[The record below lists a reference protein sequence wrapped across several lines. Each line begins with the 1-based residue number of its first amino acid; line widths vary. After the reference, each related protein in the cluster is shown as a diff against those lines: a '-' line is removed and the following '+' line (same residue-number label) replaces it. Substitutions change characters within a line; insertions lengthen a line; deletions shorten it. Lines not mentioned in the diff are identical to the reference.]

1 MKMSYFLL
9 LIFSVLSVS
18 CDSGKKYHDGTPEE
32 KAFKSHRE
40 RIESFQDK
48 LNKEFNDSKL
58 TPLLPEDFK
67 NFKQLDF
74 FPIDTSYALMA
85 YFERTPN
92 EKPFMM
98 PTTTNRVVLE
108 VQYGIL
114 HFTIDE
120 NKYSLAVYQ
129 NQELVK
135 QEEYKDY
142 LFLPFM
148 DDTNGEETYG
158 GGRYL
163 DMRIPEKDSVL
174 LDFNTAYNPYCVY
187 NPKFSCPLVPE
198 RNYIPVRIPVG
209 IKDFKT
215 KD

>member
-1 MKMSYFLL
+1 
-9 LIFSVLSVS
+9 
-18 CDSGKKYHDGTPEE
+18 
-32 KAFKSHRE
+32 
-40 RIESFQDK
+40 
-48 LNKEFNDSKL
+48 
-58 TPLLPEDFK
+58 
-67 NFKQLDF
+67 
-74 FPIDTSYALMA
+74 MA

-98 PTTTNRVVLE
+98 PTTTDRVVLE

-174 LDFNTAYNPYCVY
+174 LDFNTG
-187 NPKFSCPLVPE
+187 L
-198 RNYIPVRIPVG
+198 
-209 IKDFKT
+209 
-215 KD
+215 